1 MLRRS
6 AELARQSA
14 LAAGIVGDD
23 AHDQLYLL
31 AHRRALLDLG
41 DVVERDH
48 AHATADGVYDVS
60 PSLAR
65 VGVYDLGARHV
76 RGQHLGDLLHERDLA
91 PRRAVEVA
99 PEAHEGAHDGGVG
112 IALDGVIRDH
122 PREGRA
128 PPGELGRDYAQVD
141 DVERI
146 LDGPLHSRLEGRVV
160 PVGGCAG
167 GRHRLLRGRA
177 AAAAAPPPAV
187 TDEEGGEGLGC
198 SLVEVVPC
206 REAETLADGGAAH
219 VGVARFQGGGEGVEG
234 RALDGRER
242 FLGPELHDYFGD
254 GNVGS
259 SIRGIRFDSIRFDS
273 IRSLI

>member
-1 MLRRS
+1 VLRRS

-41 DVVERDH
+41 HVVERDH

-146 LDGPLHSRLEGRVV
+146 LDGPLHARLEGRVV

-177 AAAAAPPPAV
+177 AAAAAPPP
-187 TDEEGGEGLGC
+187 
-198 SLVEVVPC
+198 P
-206 REAETLADGGAAH
+206 
-219 VGVARFQGGGEGVEG
+219 
-234 RALDGRER
+234 
-242 FLGPELHDYFGD
+242 P
-254 GNVGS
+254 
-259 SIRGIRFDSIRFDS
+259 
-273 IRSLI
+273 